1 MSMSGRSNVEL
12 NNEQKCAMHGISHH
26 SWISVK
32 KRQRNDEKY
41 ENKIR
46 LLSISVYIFTR
57 ARTAA
62 AAHSKENQLTNMR
75 GGMTSSSSFFLSFLT
90 CFFFEHH

>member
-32 KRQRNDEKY
+32 NNKVQLESKENEKY
-41 ENKIR
+41 ENNLKSR
-46 LLSISVYIFTR
+46 
-57 ARTAA
+57 
-62 AAHSKENQLTNMR
+62 
-75 GGMTSSSSFFLSFLT
+75 
-90 CFFFEHH
+90 